1 MDKQVE
7 TKTREIDKSK
17 LTGRERSRA
26 NLITFAD
33 RTPEERKE
41 LARKAAEA
49 RRRNEEK
56 RKSTREILN
65 IMLDSTLD
73 DAEKKARYEAIGIDA
88 TRKAELLDK
97 MINQSG
103 KNSNMAE
110 LVFKLTGD
118 LDERPQTNVT
128 IVQQMS
134 DEQLEQARIQL
145 EQGDTDLIDV
155 TPEPPEIMQ

>member
-1 MDKQVE
+1 MDKQ
-7 TKTREIDKSK
+7 TKTKTTRRGTNINSLK
-17 LTGRERSRA
+17 
-26 NLITFAD
+26 NLVPITQ
-33 RTPEERKE
+33 RTPEERRAIAK
-41 LARKAAEA
+41 KAAEA
-49 RRRNEEK
+49 SAKKRRDNK
-56 RKSTREILN
+56 TTREILN
-65 IMLDSTLD
+65 ILLDSNLD
-73 DAEKKARYEAIGIDA
+73 DATKKQRYEQIGIDA

-145 EQGDTDLIDV
+145 ERGDTDLIDV